1 MSLKK
6 KLMVL
11 LVVCMTAI
19 CLAGCGKKIVAQPK
33 WLRRGCVWE
42 NAAEDGNYGFG
53 NVQYCMPQ
61 CSKSHCGA

>member
-1 MSLKK
+1 MIR
-6 KLMVL
+6 VL
-11 LVVCMTAI
+11 WELFGR
-19 CLAGCGKKIVAQPK
+19 LRQKIAAQPK

-42 NAAEDGNYGFG
+42 NAAEDGNYGFD